1 MIILTGA
8 SGFIGSCMLKK
19 LNDEGY
25 KDIIIVDNFKKN
37 KEKNLLNKKF
47 IKKIDRDSFFITFK
61 KFNDIEFII
70 HVGAI
75 TNTFENNLDLLRK
88 YNIEYSK
95 KIWNICTK
103 YNIPLIYISSAAT
116 YGDGKFGYSDNIEII
131 NSLKPLNPYGDSKN
145 IFDKWVI
152 KQEKT
157 PPFWYGLKF
166 FNVFGPNEYHK
177 NMMASVIYHS
187 YNQIKNN
194 NKIKLFKSYN
204 NNYKDGE
211 QLRDFIYVKDVIDI
225 MYYIF
230 KNKPISDIYNVGTG
244 ESRTFIDLSKSI
256 FKSLNLNDNIEFIDM
271 PIEIK
276 DKYQYY
282 TKADISKLRSI
293 GYNKEFTSLENAI
306 NDYIQNYLIDNNVY

>member
-152 KQEKT
+152 KQDKT

-177 NMMASVIYHS
+177 NKMASVIYHS

-204 NNYKDGE
+204 SNYKDGE

-230 KNKPISDIYNVGTG
+230 NNKPVSDIYNVGTG

-256 FKSLNLNDNIEFIDM
+256 FKSLNLNDDIEFIDI
-271 PIEIK
+271 PNEIK
-276 DKYQYY
+276 EKYQYY
-282 TKADISKLRSI
+282 TKADISKLRNI
-293 GYNKEFTSLENAI
+293 GYDKELTTLEIAI